1 MLHKVYC
8 SVAELVARLGG
19 TFCGEK
25 LVTGFALIKRGTELN
40 PETFAKSQLD
50 QLIKEDKFI
59 GKISFY
65 NVEDNDQ
72 DADYNTSVRKERS
85 KTMPGTKGY
94 RFTFDKG
101 NAFQNELAKLDN
113 SSHYAFV
120 PIFEDGSALFAV
132 KKNGMLT
139 GFDCKLFVGTKK
151 LQLTADVAG
160 STLEVDITPDAMIYW
175 QKSSSVYESD
185 EFSFNELEPIAKITI
200 EAPVLVNG
208 ATTTKVQVTQAF
220 SGADITGLTNKDDW
234 KLEEDGVLKPITKV
248 DYDASA
254 QEYTLTHVALTNG
267 KHVRFIT
274 SNNGL
279 RVINVDTNFYT
290 GESEMQTVA

>member
-1 MLHKVYC
+1 MLNKVYC
-8 SVAELVARLGG
+8 NVTELVARLGG

-25 LVTGFALIKRGTELN
+25 LVTGFALVKRGTEFNPLN
-40 PETFAKSQLD
+40 FSKSKLD

-72 DADYNTSVRKERS
+72 EADFNTSVRKERS

-101 NAFQNELAKLDN
+101 SAFQNELAKLDN

-139 GFDCKLFVGTKK
+139 GFDCKLFLGTKK
-151 LQLTADVAG
+151 LQLTSEVAG
-160 STLEVDITPDAMIYW
+160 STLEVDIIPDAMIYW
-175 QKSSSVYESD
+175 QKSSGVYDSD
-185 EFSFNELEPIAKITI
+185 EFSFNELEPIAKLNI

-208 ATTTKVQVTQAF
+208 ATTTKLHVTEAF
-220 SGADITGLTNKDDW
+220 SGADVVGLTNKEDW
-234 KLEEDGVLKPITKV
+234 KLEEDGVIKPITKV
-248 DYDASA
+248 EYDASTK
-254 QEYTLTHVALTNG
+254 EYTLTHPALATG
-267 KHVRFIT
+267 KDVRFIT
-274 SNNGL
+274 SNSGL
-279 RVINVDTNFYT
+279 RVINIDTNYYT
-290 GESEMQTVA
+290 GESEHQTIA